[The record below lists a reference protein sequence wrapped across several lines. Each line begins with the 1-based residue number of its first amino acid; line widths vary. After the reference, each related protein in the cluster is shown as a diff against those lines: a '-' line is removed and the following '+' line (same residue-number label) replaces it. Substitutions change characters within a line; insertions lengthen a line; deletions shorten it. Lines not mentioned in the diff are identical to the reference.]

1 MVLSTLILARTPKI
15 SSNFK
20 VTSFTPTGL
29 GVHEMTVNSIVNTLP
44 NYVQSLVL
52 SVLTAPSQLN
62 SLEQLRLTIKTYN
75 GLDLI
80 NG

>member
-1 MVLSTLILARTPKI
+1 M
-15 SSNFK
+15 N
-20 VTSFTPTGL
+20 
-29 GVHEMTVNSIVNTLP
+29 VNSIVNTLP
-44 NYVQSLVL
+44 NYIQSLVL
-52 SVLTAPSQLN
+52 NVLTAPSQLN